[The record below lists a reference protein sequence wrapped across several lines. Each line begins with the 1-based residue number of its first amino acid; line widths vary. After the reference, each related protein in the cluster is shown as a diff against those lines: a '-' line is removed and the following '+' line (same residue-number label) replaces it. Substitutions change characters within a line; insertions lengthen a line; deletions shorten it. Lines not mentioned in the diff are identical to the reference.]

1 MSAKKAQNPR
11 LRKPMSEAQRIK
23 LREAQLRYIAND
35 PRWPAHREKLAQAQL
50 ARKFTLAEEEV
61 VQIVALRRKGRK
73 FDYIAVFLCVSVD
86 VMSRELRELGIDT
99 SPTRADKRAKRGKG
113 IWRSFEPA
121 DLASL
126 TV

>member
-11 LRKPMSEAQRIK
+11 LRKPMSEAQRTK

-50 ARKFTLAEEEV
+50 ARKFTLADEEV
-61 VQIVALRRKGRK
+61 AQIVALRRKGRK
-73 FDYIAVFLCVSVD
+73 FDYIAEFLCVSVD

-99 SPTRADKRAKRGKG
+99 SPVRQDKRARRGRG
-113 IWRSFEPA
+113 QWRSFEPA

>member
-1 MSAKKAQNPR
+1 
-11 LRKPMSEAQRIK
+11 MSEAQRIK

-50 ARKFTLAEEEV
+50 ARKVTLAEEEV

-73 FDYIAVFLCVSVD
+73 FDYIAEELCVSKD

-99 SPTRADKRAKRGKG
+99 APVRSGKRAKRGKG
-113 IWRSFEPA
+113 VWRSFEPA
-121 DLASL
+121 ELSSL
-126 TV
+126 SI